1 MSTRDLSKEIPD
13 VLQFRRLGKK
23 PHIIVEI
30 TPANGDGL
38 FSGRVDVSKIPP
50 MLTDKDL
57 EELLAQVNEEFTKR
71 KGGKSVN
78 VLAS

>member
-1 MSTRDLSKEIPD
+1 MSARDLSKEIPD

-23 PHIIVEI
+23 PHIILNIES
-30 TPANGDGL
+30 PADGIMTAKI
-38 FSGRVDVSKIPP
+38 DISKIPP

>member
-1 MSTRDLSKEIPD
+1 MNARDLSKEIPD

-57 EELLAQVNEEFTKR
+57 EELKAQIDEESRKR
-71 KGGKSVN
+71 KGVN
-78 VLAS
+78 VPVS